1 MALTK
6 CNECGHQISKSATA
20 CPNCG
25 AKVKRTSLFTKI
37 VGGFFALVVLMMVI
51 GQQSIEKER
60 SEKAAQEA
68 AQRQAEQARLAAM
81 TPEQRAEA
89 EKKRKAQEMARQEAE
104 QRRLGLMWNYEE
116 SQDSMGRGTIK
127 NAFVKSLN
135 QVEFDFPYK
144 GPQRA
149 TLQLRIH
156 PKYGKDVILS
166 IDRGQFLCGID
177 GCSVNVRFGSGKP
190 VAYRVSEPADH
201 STTHLFIGSYEQFSA
216 NTKKVG
222 RVSIEAQFFQQ
233 GNRVFE
239 FDVTGLKWP

>member
-1 MALTK
+1 MALMK
-6 CNECGHQISKSATA
+6 CKECGHQISKTAPA
-20 CPNCG
+20 CPSCG

-37 VGGFFALVVLMMVI
+37 VGGFFALMIVMMII
-51 GQQSIEKER
+51 GQQSAETER
-60 SEKAAQEA
+60 SERAAQEA

-89 EKKRKAQEMARQEAE
+89 ERKRKEQELARQEAE
-104 QRRLGLMWNYEE
+104 QRRLGLRWNYQE

-144 GPQRA
+144 GPQRG
-149 TLQLRIH
+149 TLQLRVH
-156 PKYGKDVILS
+156 PQHGRDVIVS

-177 GCSVNVRFGSGKP
+177 GCSVNVRFGNGKP
-190 VAYRVSEPADH
+190 VAYRVSEPSDH
-201 STTHLFIGSYEQFSA
+201 STTHLFIRNYEQFVA

-222 RVSIEAQFFQQ
+222 KVSIEAQFFQQ
-233 GNRVFE
+233 GKRVFE
-239 FDVTGLKWP
+239 FDVSGLKWP